1 MKYGLA
7 LLAAATGALAASNG
21 TSNGTVAY
29 TTMVVTALTTF
40 CPYATELTHNGITY
54 TVTEATTLTITDCP
68 CTVTHVRFPLLMPQ
82 VSHLPF
88 KSTNTIESQYTLL
101 QQSSTPLAHRAPRPP
116 QQTLPQQLCQLTHLT
131 RIH

>member
-7 LLAAATGALAASNG
+7 LLAAATGALAAG
-21 TSNGTVAY
+21 NGTVAY

-68 CTVTHVRFPLLMPQ
+68 CTVTHVRFPLLLPQ
-82 VSHLPF
+82 LSHLPF
-88 KSTNTIESQYTLL
+88 KSTNTIESQCTLL
-101 QQSSTPLAHRAPRPP
+101 QQSSTPLAHRAPSPP
-116 QQTLPQQLCQLTHLT
+116 QQTLPRHLRQLTHLT